1 VTLRN
6 LIPLDY
12 KQKRENDKKQHEEA
26 SCRDFLEIYN
36 KQFNKKIK
44 FVSLGNPNKKEPDC
58 ICSEGLNIEIVT
70 VYYDEIDA
78 KQSWGIIDVIK
89 KRIDK
94 KEYDKKYRDNNLCME
109 NPDEGLFNF
118 INNEI
123 RKKIQQKS
131 YDYKGKLFLL
141 ITSRPSITNKQE
153 MRKYIK
159 VYRNF
164 KNNKF
169 DEIWLIVNYDGEH
182 KIYRLAKFGNNFS
195 PKKNI
200 SNKFK
205 RIILEQIETHPFS

>member
-1 VTLRN
+1 MAKN
-6 LIPLDY
+6 NN

-26 SCRDFLEIYN
+26 SCREFLEIYN
-36 KQFNKKIK
+36 KKFNKKIK

-94 KEYDKKYRDNNLCME
+94 KEYDKKYRDNTLCME
-109 NPDEGLFNF
+109 NPDEGLFTF

-123 RKKIQQKS
+123 RKKIQQKN

-141 ITSRPSITNKQE
+141 ITSRPAITNQQE

-159 VYRNF
+159 AYRNF
-164 KNNKF
+164 KNDKF
-169 DEIWLIVNYDGEH
+169 DEIWLIVNYNGEH
-182 KIYRLAKFGNNFS
+182 KIYRLAKFGDTFS
-195 PKKNI
+195 PKKDI
-200 SNKFK
+200 SNEFK
-205 RIILEQIETHPFS
+205 RII